1 MPHFAFVP
9 TSDLSGRSN
18 SQIYRRLAYGLAGSP
33 TTTNGAQ
40 YLGSACS
47 GCWSIIAS
55 MDLRSASA
63 CESFGSAASAAKV
76 PVIKVTALSELTS
89 QFETISERAPA

>member
-1 MPHFAFVP
+1 MGFECASPLSTVSQFA
-9 TSDLSGRSN
+9 
-18 SQIYRRLAYGLAGSP
+18 GLAGSP
-33 TTTNGAQ
+33 TTTNDTQ

-63 CESFGSAASAAKV
+63 WESFGSAASAAKTFAIFAV
-76 PVIKVTALSELTS
+76 LIAATFYSLAL
-89 QFETISERAPA
+89 